1 MDTSGL
7 TAVGLILALLGFLLF
22 IAVVGWISGIR
33 QSARKIERLV
43 EQQDKYLSS
52 ISANVA
58 QLLRLNQRQDGTS
71 KPPEL

>member
-1 MDTSGL
+1 MDTSDL
-7 TAVGLILALLGFLLF
+7 TVAGFIFALLGFVLF

-33 QSARKIERLV
+33 QSAKKIEKMM

-58 QLLRLNQRQDGTS
+58 QLLRLNQPQDGAS
-71 KPPEL
+71 KPPR